1 MNIWSISFYEYI
13 KFISS
18 SLQVAVIINMDWTG
32 LQKKKDK
39 MDKVSLQF
47 SINYLNKI
55 LDSWLKFF
63 LN

>member
-1 MNIWSISFYEYI
+1 MNIWSISCYEYI

-63 LN
+63 